1 MNEYLYTFA
10 CHEDERLLGGMERR
24 ALFGGDGL
32 PAADRGRFVVS
43 RRAIDASRSP
53 FVKQRIAVIAEGDDP
68 EQIAAQMERTVRLDG
83 ATFKIVYVPAD
94 EDAADYDERRRIER
108 LIGARVV
115 GRADMLRPGAVFGI
129 ARANGRWLFGPCK
142 DNAAVWL
149 RNSRKPRNYSTAL
162 GTRLARALVNIA
174 TPEPAGLRLV
184 DPCCGMGTVLVEAM
198 SMGIAIAGF
207 DINPLAVRGARD
219 NLAHFGMPQDAVAQG
234 DMRELSGSYDAAI
247 VDLPYNLC
255 SVLSVGERME
265 LLRAARR
272 LARRAVIVSTEA
284 IDADVATAGFAI
296 RDRCTVS
303 KGSFARQVIA
313 AE

>member
-1 MNEYLYTFA
+1 MREYLYTFA
-10 CHEDERLLGGMERR
+10 CHEDEWQLSGMERR
-24 ALFGGDGL
+24 ALFGGGGR
-32 PAADRGRFVVS
+32 PAADAGSFVVS
-43 RRAIDASRSP
+43 PRAIETSRSP
-53 FVKQRIAVIAEGDDP
+53 FVKQRIEVIAEGVDP
-68 EQIAAQMERTVRLDG
+68 EQIAAQVERVVRLDG

-94 EDAADYDERRRIER
+94 RDAADYDERRRIER
-108 LIGARVV
+108 LVGARVV
-115 GRADMLRPGAVFGI
+115 GRADMKRPDAVFGI
-129 ARANGRWLFGPCK
+129 ARADGRWLFGPCE

-174 TPEPAGLRLV
+174 APEPAGLRLV

-198 SMGIAIAGF
+198 SMGIAILGF

-219 NLAHFGMPQDAVAQG
+219 NLAHFGMPADAVALG
-234 DMRELSGSYDAAI
+234 DMRGLSGTYDAAI

-255 SVLSVGERME
+255 SVLSADERME
-265 LLRAARR
+265 LLRAVRR

-284 IDADVATAGFAI
+284 IEADAAAAGFAVL
-296 RDRCTVS
+296 DRCTVS
-303 KGSFARQVIA
+303 KGSFARQVMA